1 MGVWWEQL
9 GKSEDGIYSR
19 EVENVLKW
27 KNGNT
32 WIEKQVFQL
41 VQYDIIY
48 DIYDDIHL
56 VWKNIHQRI
65 KNANAYSS

>member
-1 MGVWWEQL
+1 MGVCLEQL

-32 WIEKQVFQL
+32 WIEKQVLQL

-48 DIYDDIHL
+48 DMYEEC
-56 VWKNIHQRI
+56 
-65 KNANAYSS
+65 